1 MENYLLCGEIG
12 GAVAQN
18 GHSESNGILEVHDGG
33 CLLYKG
39 RRKGTVNFVGIWKHS
54 KTKKDVVANGV
65 SVRRLCLSQPQAVY
79 FCSSCVMFQCKFC
92 VRSLNHRSMPEYPRV

>member
-12 GAVAQN
+12 GAVAQSSD
-18 GHSESNGILEVHDGG
+18 SESSCSVEVHDDS

-54 KTKKDVVANGV
+54 KAKKDVVANGV
-65 SVRRLCLSQPQAVY
+65 SAERLCHGY
-79 FCSSCVMFQCKFC
+79 FISVVNVLCFC
-92 VRSLNHRSMPEYPRV
+92 ILLPEKSVSLV